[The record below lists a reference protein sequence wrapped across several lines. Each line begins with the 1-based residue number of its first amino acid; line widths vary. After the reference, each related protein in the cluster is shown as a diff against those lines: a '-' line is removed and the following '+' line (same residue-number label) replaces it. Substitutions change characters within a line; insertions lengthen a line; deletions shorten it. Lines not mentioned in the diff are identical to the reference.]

1 VTQKKAQLMCPP
13 QDGRLGAVKAGTGI
27 SIGEDGTICSAAGGE
42 QVFLA
47 DSNENIWSCNTAPDF
62 SGAYKNFFAGYGA
75 GCYNVGGYNNSFI
88 GVYAGVRSSDTSATI
103 AMGYCAGADTCSLY
117 SGIAIGDYAGQ
128 YAGAGGGGTN
138 TFSGVF
144 NTSVGTS
151 GGSVDVHTLT
161 ITEIPSHDHAGTTS
175 GNGGHIHNMWL
186 GDPSIPPGSGETAIW
201 REDVSGGRGYYTND
215 STGVYPF
222 TQEAGWHSH
231 TVYAQGGGGGHAH
244 GFTNP
249 TFNLDVRYATAIV
262 CTKD

>member
-1 VTQKKAQLMCPP
+1 MPLDKVELIENTGVTAGTYSFSTITVAS
-13 QDGRLGAVKAGTGI
+13 DGRI
-27 SIGEDGTICSAAGGE
+27 
-42 QVFLA
+42 
-47 DSNENIWSCNTAPDF
+47 
-62 SGAYKNFFAGYGA
+62 
-75 GCYNVGGYNNSFI
+75 
-88 GVYAGVRSSDTSATI
+88 TSASSGTPPNSVFPTGTRLVFHQ
-103 AMGYCAGADTCSLY
+103 AAAPTGWTRDDSLN
-117 SGIAIGDYAGQ
+117 DYALKIVST
-128 YAGAGGGGTN
+128 GGGSSGGTN

-215 STGVYPF
+215 STGVYPY